1 MEGGVYWEVMMAC
14 WYMVASIVCDWLDT
28 RYLLLFEIGETC
40 CVLSTRFWLQA
51 VCLLFMTL

>member
-1 MEGGVYWEVMMAC
+1 MAC